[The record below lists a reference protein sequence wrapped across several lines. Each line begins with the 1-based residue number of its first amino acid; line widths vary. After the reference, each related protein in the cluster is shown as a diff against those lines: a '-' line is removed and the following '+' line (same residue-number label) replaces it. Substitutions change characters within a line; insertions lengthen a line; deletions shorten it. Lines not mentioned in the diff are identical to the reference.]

1 MASHAARPTR
11 ADYSFL
17 ALAHLLRAAL
27 LKLVDLGWVWPNVG
41 FSIASGTAYLTYFPF
56 TATLLL
62 FVLFVRLVR
71 FPEGEMRRS
80 DAMAS
85 GTMVNLPTCE
95 THYEWLEPV
104 GGATEAAEVVVLAHG
119 FSGESGHLRG
129 LAHEVRKAG
138 FRALIYDLVGRGYSS
153 CRDVNHTAH
162 LFVSQLNELMD
173 TLEVREFHLV
183 GLSLGGGVA
192 VSFAQY
198 FPKRVKSLTLI
209 AAVGL
214 KMSSKAHILT
224 RMPLLPDFMFRML
237 LWQTV
242 LAGLEYEWSDE
253 SDPKFAM
260 MVESYKERVAREP
273 AFGRSLLSSARH
285 FPLEQLQAA
294 YEAAGAADR
303 PTLLVW
309 GDDDRTCPIENA
321 REIQQKYI
329 ARAELIVVRGARH
342 CVYTEYVAEVA
353 HAP

>member
-27 LKLVDLGWVWPNVG
+27 LKLVDLGERSRCAPASRARRRAFAAGWVWPNVG

-80 DAMAS
+80 ARAASSARARRAAQGAPLGDAMAS

-214 KMSSKAHILT
+214 KM
-224 RMPLLPDFMFRML
+224 
-237 LWQTV
+237 
-242 LAGLEYEWSDE
+242 
-253 SDPKFAM
+253 
-260 MVESYKERVAREP
+260 RVSRARRETFREP
-273 AFGRSLLSSARH
+273 SPIG
-285 FPLEQLQAA
+285 PP
-294 YEAAGAADR
+294 R
-303 PTLLVW
+303 PTSSRACPCC
-309 GDDDRTCPIENA
+309 RTSCSACSSGRPCS
-321 REIQQKYI
+321 
-329 ARAELIVVRGARH
+329 RASSTSGPTRATRSSR
-342 CVYTEYVAEVA
+342 
-353 HAP
+353 

>member
-1 MASHAARPTR
+1 
-11 ADYSFL
+11 
-17 ALAHLLRAAL
+17 
-27 LKLVDLGWVWPNVG
+27 
-41 FSIASGTAYLTYFPF
+41 
-56 TATLLL
+56 
-62 FVLFVRLVR
+62 
-71 FPEGEMRRS
+71 
-80 DAMAS
+80 MAS

-214 KMSSKAHILT
+214 KMRVSRARRETLRDPS
-224 RMPLLPDFMFRML
+224 PLGP
-237 LWQTV
+237 
-242 LAGLEYEWSDE
+242 
-253 SDPKFAM
+253 P
-260 MVESYKERVAREP
+260 
-273 AFGRSLLSSARH
+273 
-285 FPLEQLQAA
+285 
-294 YEAAGAADR
+294 R
-303 PTLLVW
+303 PTSSRACPCC
-309 GDDDRTCPIENA
+309 RTSCSACSSGRPCS
-321 REIQQKYI
+321 
-329 ARAELIVVRGARH
+329 RASSTSGPTRATRSSR
-342 CVYTEYVAEVA
+342 
-353 HAP
+353 